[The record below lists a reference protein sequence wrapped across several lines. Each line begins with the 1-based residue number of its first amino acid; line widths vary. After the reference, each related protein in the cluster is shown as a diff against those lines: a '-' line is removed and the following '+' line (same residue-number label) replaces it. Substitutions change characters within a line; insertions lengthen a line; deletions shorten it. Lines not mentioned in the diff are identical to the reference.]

1 MSDTQAQSGS
11 ATVTTSTTSTTSS
24 WFSTIATS
32 VHSVAAKAL
41 DLLKEADAEWE
52 AIKANP
58 VYGAVVSLAVKAVTN
73 ELTALGVPV
82 GPLVNV
88 SAAVTSMLD
97 ALAAAH
103 PSISTP
109 STTPAAS

>member
-1 MSDTQAQSGS
+1 MSQTTETAS
-11 ATVTTSTTSTTSS
+11 ATVTTAPAVTAG
-24 WFSTIATS
+24 WFSAIASS

-41 DLLKEADAEWE
+41 DLLKEVDTEW
-52 AIKANP
+52 ATIKDNP
-58 VYGAVVSLAVKAVTN
+58 VYGMVADLAVKAVTN
-73 ELTALGVPV
+73 ELAALGVPV

-88 SAAVTSMLD
+88 GTAVTSMLD

-109 STTPAAS
+109 TS